1 MSLPYQIE
9 GMLEDIYEK
18 HLEKMLAKY
27 KDVDKAEL
35 KAETLTEKEM
45 EEME

>member
-1 MSLPYQIE
+1 MSNKNNDALYE
-9 GMLEDIYEK
+9 TLYEK
-18 HLEKMLAKY
+18 HLEKMLAIH

-35 KAETLTEKEM
+35 EAETLTEKEM